1 MLVARRH
8 CAPYAASLYLL
19 STRSS
24 VRTEPRPSHVTDT
37 PEPPENMDEMGPTPP
52 GPGGPSIDIAAEM
65 KTSFIDYAMS
75 VIISRAIPDLRDGLK
90 PVHRRIL
97 FAMHETGN
105 THDKPYRK
113 SARPVGDVMGQYH
126 PHGDSAIY
134 DALVRMAQ
142 SFSMSLPLLDGQ
154 GNFGSMDGDNPA
166 AMRYTEVRMAPP
178 AQYMLADIDKDTVD
192 FQDNY
197 DGKQQEPS
205 VLPARFPNM
214 LVNGAA
220 GIAVGM
226 ATNIP
231 PHNLGEVIDGTILL
245 IDNPEATIDE
255 LHERI
260 KGPDFPTGG
269 TVYGLNAVREF
280 YQTGRGKIKVRGKAE
295 IEEDDNGKARII
307 ITEIPY
313 ALNKTLLIQKMVHLV
328 RDKKLEGI
336 SDIRDE
342 SGKEGI
348 RLVIELKRNAVPNV
362 LLNNIYKHTQ
372 MESTFG
378 GIMLAIDKG
387 KPRVMNLKESLQCF
401 IDHRF
406 EVITRRTQ
414 FDLDKAKARAHILE
428 GYLLAMDNMDEV
440 VRIIRD
446 SKNREE
452 AQERLIEKF
461 AFSEIQAKAILDM
474 RLYQLTGLE
483 RDKIEAEYAELMKL
497 IEYLE
502 DLLAHP
508 EKIYGVI
515 KDDLEQIRAKYGDI
529 RRTELSIDEGEI
541 DIEDLIA
548 DEPCVI
554 TLSNTGYIKRVPT
567 DTYRQ
572 QRRGGKGVVGMGTK
586 DEDFVEHIFSASTH
600 DYLLC
605 FTEAGRMYWLKAYY
619 VPEGTRQSRGRSLAN
634 VLQMAQDERLAAI
647 LCVRELDDD
656 SHNLI
661 MATRK
666 GVVKKT
672 ILSAYKNVRVAG
684 INAINIDEDDQLIG
698 VKLTNGDDQIIL
710 SMRNGK
716 AIRFNEKDARAMGRV
731 ARGVRGVR
739 LEGDD
744 EVVTVEIVDNE
755 ATMMAIT
762 ENGYGKRT
770 SFDEY
775 RTQTRGGKGIISIQ
789 TTERNGKVVSAHAVT
804 DDHRLMLISE
814 AGQMICIGASDLR
827 VIGRNTQ
834 GVRLFNLKEGDKLV
848 SAAVLAPEEEL
859 PVVPE
864 GTEGETPVAEAD
876 APSDHTAEAES
887 EDKVDE

>member
-1 MLVARRH
+1 M
-8 CAPYAASLYLL
+8 
-19 STRSS
+19 
-24 VRTEPRPSHVTDT
+24 
-37 PEPPENMDEMGPTPP
+37 ENTNERIDLINIEDEMQR
-52 GPGGPSIDIAAEM
+52 AY
-65 KTSFIDYAMS
+65 IDYSMS
-75 VIISRAIPDLRDGLK
+75 VIVGRALPDARDGLK
-90 PVHRRIL
+90 PGNRRIL
-97 FAMHETGN
+97 YAMKERGWTHNKAYVKCAKVVGEVIGN
-105 THDKPYRK
+105 
-113 SARPVGDVMGQYH
+113 YH
-126 PHGDSAIY
+126 PHGDTAVY
-134 DALVRMAQ
+134 DTMVRMAQ
-142 SFSMSLPLLDGQ
+142 DFAMRGMLIDGQ
-154 GNFGSMDGDNPA
+154 GNFGSIDGDRA
-166 AMRYTEVRMAPP
+166 AAYRYTECRLRPLAEE
-178 AQYMLADIDKDTVD
+178 MLADIDKETVD
-192 FQDNY
+192 MRPNFDESLM
-197 DGKQQEPS
+197 EPS
-205 VLPARFPNM
+205 VLPARIPNL
-214 LVNGAA
+214 LVNGST

-245 IDNPEATIDE
+245 IDNPDATIDE
-255 LHERI
+255 LHELI

-295 IEEDDNGKARII
+295 IEEDDSGKARII

-348 RLVIELKRNAVPNV
+348 RLVVELKRNAVPNV
-362 LLNNIYKHTQ
+362 LLNNIFKHTQ

-378 GIMLAIDKG
+378 GIMLAIDNG
-387 KPRVMNLKESLQCF
+387 KPRVMNLKETLQCF

-406 EVITRRTQ
+406 DVITRRTE
-414 FDLDKAKARAHILE
+414 FDLEKAKARAHILE

-446 SKNREE
+446 SSNREE
-452 AQERLIEKF
+452 AQERLMTKF
-461 AFSEIQAKAILDM
+461 GFSEIQAKAILDM

-483 RDKIEAEYAELMKL
+483 RDKIDAEYAELKKL
-497 IEYLE
+497 MEYLE
-502 DLLAHP
+502 DLLAHT
-508 EKIYGVI
+508 EKIYAVI
-515 KDDLEQIRAKYGDI
+515 KEDLEQIRAKYGDI
-529 RRTELSIDEGEI
+529 RRTDLSIDEGEI

-554 TLSNTGYIKRVPT
+554 TLSNTGYIKRVPV

-572 QRRGGKGVVGMGTK
+572 QRRGGKGVVGMSTK

-605 FTEAGRMYWLKAYY
+605 FTEAGRMYWLKAYH

-634 VLQMAQDERLAAI
+634 VLQMTQDEKLAAI

-656 SHNLI
+656 AHNLI
-661 MATRK
+661 MATKK

-672 ILSAYKNVRVAG
+672 VLSAYKNVRVAG

-698 VKLTNGDDQIIL
+698 VKLTNGKDEIIL

-716 AIRFNEKDARAMGRV
+716 AIRFKEQDARPMGRV

-744 EVVTVEIVDNE
+744 EVVTVEIVDTD

-775 RTQTRGGKGIISIQ
+775 RTQSRGGKGIISIQ
-789 TTERNGKVVSAHAVT
+789 TTDRNGKVVSAHAVT
-804 DDHRLMLISE
+804 DEHRLMLISE
-814 AGQMICIGASDLR
+814 GGQMICIGASDLR
-827 VIGRNTQ
+827 IIGRNTQ

-848 SAAVLAPEEEL
+848 SAAVLEPEDEDAEATDG
-859 PVVPE
+859 E
-864 GTEGETPVAEAD
+864 GADASVAESA
-876 APSDHTAEAES
+876 SEESAEEQS
-887 EDKVDE
+887 E

>member
-1 MLVARRH
+1 L
-8 CAPYAASLYLL
+8 
-19 STRSS
+19 
-24 VRTEPRPSHVTDT
+24 
-37 PEPPENMDEMGPTPP
+37 
-52 GPGGPSIDIAAEM
+52 
-65 KTSFIDYAMS
+65 YAMKERGWTHNKAYVKCAKVVGE
-75 VIISRAIPDLRDGLK
+75 VI
-90 PVHRRIL
+90 
-97 FAMHETGN
+97 GN
-105 THDKPYRK
+105 
-113 SARPVGDVMGQYH
+113 YH
-126 PHGDSAIY
+126 PHGDTAVY
-134 DALVRMAQ
+134 DTMVRMAQ
-142 SFSMSLPLLDGQ
+142 DFAMRGMLIDGQ
-154 GNFGSMDGDNPA
+154 GNFGSIDGDRA
-166 AMRYTEVRMAPP
+166 AAYRYTECRLRPLAEE
-178 AQYMLADIDKDTVD
+178 MLADIDKETVD
-192 FQDNY
+192 MRPNFDESLM
-197 DGKQQEPS
+197 EPS
-205 VLPARFPNM
+205 VLPARIPNL
-214 LVNGAA
+214 LVNGST

-245 IDNPEATIDE
+245 IDHPEATIDD
-255 LHERI
+255 LHDLI

-280 YQTGRGKIKVRGKAE
+280 YQTGRGKIKVRGKAD
-295 IEEDDNGKARII
+295 IEEDDSGKARII

-362 LLNNIYKHTQ
+362 LLNNIFKHTQ
-372 MESTFG
+372 MEQTFG

-387 KPRVMNLKESLQCF
+387 KPRVMNLKETLQCF

-406 EVITRRTQ
+406 EVVTRRTE
-414 FDLDKAKARAHILE
+414 FDLKKAQARAHILE

-446 SKNREE
+446 SKNRDE
-452 AQERLIEKF
+452 AQERLTAKF
-461 AFSEIQAKAILDM
+461 GFSEIQAKAILEM

-483 RDKIEAEYAELMKL
+483 RDKVEAEYAELMTL
-497 IEYLE
+497 IEYLK

-508 EKIYGVI
+508 EKIFAVI
-515 KDDLEQIRAKYGDI
+515 KEDLEQIRAKYGDP
-529 RRTELSIDEGEI
+529 RKTDLSIDEGEI

-572 QRRGGKGVVGMGTK
+572 QRRGGKGVIGMSTK

-634 VLQMAQDERLAAI
+634 VLSMAQDEKLAAI

-656 SHNLI
+656 THNLI
-661 MATRK
+661 MATKK

-672 ILSAYKNVRVAG
+672 VLSAYKNVRVAG

-698 VKLTNGDDQIIL
+698 VKLTSGENEIIL
-710 SMRNGK
+710 SMKNGK
-716 AIRFNEKDARAMGRV
+716 AIRFKEQDARPMGRV

-744 EVVTVEIVDNE
+744 EVVTIEIVDNE

-775 RTQTRGGKGIISIQ
+775 RLQSRGGKGIISIQ
-789 TTERNGKVVSAHAVT
+789 TSDRNGKVVSAHAVT
-804 DDHRLMLISE
+804 DEHRLMLISE
-814 AGQMICIGASDLR
+814 GGQMICIGASDLR

-834 GVRLFNLKEGDKLV
+834 GVRLFNLKEDDKLV
-848 SAAVLAPEEEL
+848 SAAVLDPEEEEAETVEPAEGNEGAEGGAEAPVAKPAPEEQ
-859 PVVPE
+859 
-864 GTEGETPVAEAD
+864 AD
-876 APSDHTAEAES
+876 DSNE
-887 EDKVDE
+887 

>member
-1 MLVARRH
+1 M
-8 CAPYAASLYLL
+8 
-19 STRSS
+19 
-24 VRTEPRPSHVTDT
+24 
-37 PEPPENMDEMGPTPP
+37 ENINERIDLINIEDEMQR
-52 GPGGPSIDIAAEM
+52 AY
-65 KTSFIDYAMS
+65 IDYSMS
-75 VIISRAIPDLRDGLK
+75 VIVGRALPDARDGLK
-90 PVHRRIL
+90 PGNRRIL
-97 FAMHETGN
+97 YAMKERGWTHSKAYVKCAKVVGEVIGN
-105 THDKPYRK
+105 
-113 SARPVGDVMGQYH
+113 YH
-126 PHGDSAIY
+126 PHGDTAVY
-134 DALVRMAQ
+134 DTMVRMAQ
-142 SFSMSLPLLDGQ
+142 EWAMRGMLIEGQ
-154 GNFGSMDGDNPA
+154 GNFGSIDGDRA
-166 AMRYTEVRMAPP
+166 AAYRYTECRLRPLAEE
-178 AQYMLADIDKDTVD
+178 MLADIDKETVD
-192 FQDNY
+192 MRPNFDESLM
-197 DGKQQEPS
+197 EPS
-205 VLPARFPNM
+205 VLPARVPNL
-214 LVNGAA
+214 LVNGST

-245 IDNPEATIDE
+245 IDNPDATIDE
-255 LHERI
+255 LHELI

-387 KPRVMNLKESLQCF
+387 KPRVMNLKETLQCF

-406 EVITRRTQ
+406 DVITRRTQ

-452 AQERLIEKF
+452 AQERLTAKF
-461 AFSEIQAKAILDM
+461 GFSEIQAKAILDM

-483 RDKIEAEYAELMKL
+483 RDKIEAEYAELKKL
-497 IEYLE
+497 MEYLQDLLDHPSKIFDVIKE
-502 DLLAHP
+502 DL
-508 EKIYGVI
+508 G
-515 KDDLEQIRAKYGDI
+515 QIRAKYGDV
-529 RRTELSIDEGEI
+529 RRTDLSIDEGEI

-572 QRRGGKGVVGMGTK
+572 QRRGGKGVVGMSTK

-634 VLQMAQDERLAAI
+634 VLQMSQEEKLAAI

-656 SHNLI
+656 THNLI
-661 MATRK
+661 MATKK

-698 VKLTNGDDQIIL
+698 VKLTSGEDEIIL

-716 AIRFNEKDARAMGRV
+716 AIRFKEQDARPMGRV

-744 EVVTVEIVDNE
+744 EVVTVEIVDTE
-755 ATMMAIT
+755 STMMAIT

-814 AGQMICIGASDLR
+814 GGQMICIGASDLR

-848 SAAVLAPEEEL
+848 SAAVLDPEED
-859 PVVPE
+859 VPE
-864 GTEGETPVAEAD
+864 VAEVIEGEPAVDGDVAVTAPTPDPEAEA
-876 APSDHTAEAES
+876 PTEPAEE
-887 EDKVDE
+887 

>member
-1 MLVARRH
+1 MDNILNERID
-8 CAPYAASLYLL
+8 LINI
-19 STRSS
+19 
-24 VRTEPRPSHVTDT
+24 E
-37 PEPPENMDEMGPTPP
+37 DEMQR
-52 GPGGPSIDIAAEM
+52 AY
-65 KTSFIDYAMS
+65 IDYSMS
-75 VIISRAIPDLRDGLK
+75 VIVGRALPDARDGLK
-90 PVHRRIL
+90 PGNRRIL
-97 FAMHETGN
+97 YAMKERGWTHNKAFVKCAKVVGEVIGN
-105 THDKPYRK
+105 
-113 SARPVGDVMGQYH
+113 YH
-126 PHGDSAIY
+126 PHGDTAVY
-134 DALVRMAQ
+134 DTLVRMAQ
-142 SFSMSLPLLDGQ
+142 EWAMRGMLIDGQ
-154 GNFGSMDGDNPA
+154 GNFGSIDGDRA
-166 AMRYTEVRMAPP
+166 AAYRYTECRLRPLAEE
-178 AQYMLADIDKDTVD
+178 MLADIDKNTVD
-192 FQDNY
+192 MRPNFDESLM
-197 DGKQQEPS
+197 EPS
-205 VLPARFPNM
+205 VLPARIPNL
-214 LVNGAA
+214 LVNGST

-231 PHNLGEVIDGTILL
+231 PHNLGEVIDGTIRL
-245 IDNPEATIDE
+245 IDNPDATIDE
-255 LHERI
+255 LHELI

-280 YQTGRGKIKVRGKAE
+280 YTTGRGKIKVRGKAE
-295 IEEDDNGKARII
+295 IEEEDNGKARII

-372 MESTFG
+372 MEQTFG

-387 KPRVMNLKESLQCF
+387 KPRVMNLKEALQCF

-414 FDLDKAKARAHILE
+414 FDLEKAQARAHILE
-428 GYLLAMDNMDEV
+428 GYLLAMDNMDDV

-452 AQERLIEKF
+452 AQERLISKF
-461 AFSEIQAKAILDM
+461 GFSEIQAKAILDM

-483 RDKIEAEYAELMKL
+483 REKVEAEYAELKKL

-508 EKIYGVI
+508 AKIYGVI
-515 KDDLEQIRAKYGDI
+515 KEDLEQIRAKYGDH
-529 RRTELSIDEGEI
+529 RKTDLSIDEGEI

-572 QRRGGKGVVGMGTK
+572 QRRGGKGVVGMSTK

-605 FTEAGRMYWLKAYY
+605 FTEEGRMYWLKAYY

-634 VLQMAQDERLAAI
+634 VLQMGQDEKLAAI

-661 MATRK
+661 MATKK
-666 GVVKKT
+666 GTVKKT
-672 ILSAYKNVRVAG
+672 VLSAYKNVRAAG
-684 INAINIDEDDQLIG
+684 INAINIDEGDQLIG
-698 VKLTNGDDQIIL
+698 VKMTSGDDEIIL

-716 AIRFNEKDARAMGRV
+716 AIRFNEKDARPMGRV

-744 EVVTVEIVDNE
+744 EVVTIEIVNNE

-775 RTQTRGGKGIISIQ
+775 RTQSRGGKGIISIQ

-804 DDHRLMLISE
+804 DEHKLMLISE
-814 AGQMICIGASDLR
+814 GGQMICIGASDLR

-848 SAAVLAPEEEL
+848 SAAVLEPEEEL
-859 PVVPE
+859 PAAEENTENAE
-864 GTEGETPVAEAD
+864 GQAPAEAVEGETPVADDTPEND
-876 APSDHTAEAES
+876 MPDRPD
-887 EDKVDE
+887 ED

>member
-1 MLVARRH
+1 M
-8 CAPYAASLYLL
+8 
-19 STRSS
+19 
-24 VRTEPRPSHVTDT
+24 
-37 PEPPENMDEMGPTPP
+37 ENINERIDLINIEDEMQR
-52 GPGGPSIDIAAEM
+52 AY
-65 KTSFIDYAMS
+65 IDYSMS
-75 VIISRAIPDLRDGLK
+75 VIVGRALPDARDGLK
-90 PVHRRIL
+90 PGNRRIL
-97 FAMHETGN
+97 YAMKERGWTHNKAFVKCAKVVGEVIGN
-105 THDKPYRK
+105 
-113 SARPVGDVMGQYH
+113 YH
-126 PHGDSAIY
+126 PHGDSAVY
-134 DALVRMAQ
+134 DTMVRMAQ
-142 SFSMSLPLLDGQ
+142 EWAMRGMLIDGQ
-154 GNFGSMDGDNPA
+154 GNFGSIDGDRA
-166 AMRYTEVRMAPP
+166 AAYRYTECRLRPLAEE
-178 AQYMLADIDKDTVD
+178 MLADIDKNTVD
-192 FQDNY
+192 MRPNFDESL
-197 DGKQQEPS
+197 QEPS
-205 VLPARFPNM
+205 VLPARIPNL
-214 LVNGAA
+214 LVNGST

-245 IDNPEATIDE
+245 IDNPDATIDE
-255 LHERI
+255 LHELI

-269 TVYGLNAVREF
+269 TVYGLNAVRDF
-280 YQTGRGKIKVRGKAE
+280 YTTGRGKIKVRGKAD
-295 IEEDDNGKARII
+295 IEEDDSGKARII

-313 ALNKTLLIQKMVHLV
+313 ALNKTLLIQKMVQLV

-362 LLNNIYKHTQ
+362 LLNNIFKQTQ

-387 KPRVMNLKESLQCF
+387 KPRVMNLKEALQCF

-414 FDLDKAKARAHILE
+414 FDLDKANARAHILE
-428 GYLLAMDNMDEV
+428 GYLLAMDNMDDV

-452 AQERLIEKF
+452 AQLRLIEKF
-461 AFSEIQAKAILDM
+461 AFSEIQAKHILDM

-483 RDKIEAEYAELMKL
+483 REKVEAELAELRKL

-508 EKIYGVI
+508 EKIYAVI
-515 KDDLEQIRAKYGDI
+515 KEDLEQIRAKYGDA
-529 RRTELSIDEGEI
+529 RKTDLSIDEGEI

-572 QRRGGKGVVGMGTK
+572 QRRGGKGVVGMNTK
-586 DEDFVEHIFSASTH
+586 DEDFVEHVFTASTH

-619 VPEGTRQSRGRSLAN
+619 VPEGTRLSRGRSLAN
-634 VLQMAQDERLAAI
+634 VLQMSQDEKLAAI

-656 SHNLI
+656 AHNLI
-661 MATRK
+661 MATK
-666 GVVKKT
+666 QGVVKKT
-672 ILSAYKNVRVAG
+672 VLSAYKNVRVAG

-698 VKLTNGDDQIIL
+698 VQLTNGSDEIIL
-710 SMRNGK
+710 SMKNGK
-716 AIRFNEKDARAMGRV
+716 AIRFREKDARAMGRV

-744 EVVTVEIVDNE
+744 EVVTIEIVNNE

-775 RTQTRGGKGIISIQ
+775 RLQSRGGKGIISIQ

-804 DDHRLMLISE
+804 DEHRLMLISE
-814 AGQMICIGASDLR
+814 GGQMICIGASDLR

-834 GVRLFNLKEGDKLV
+834 GVRLFNLKDGDKLV
-848 SAAVLAPEEEL
+848 SAAVLDPEDESEKPEE
-859 PVVPE
+859 
-864 GTEGETPVAEAD
+864 
-876 APSDHTAEAES
+876 SDLESGAES
-887 EDKVDE
+887 PVELTEAVIPAGDEEE